1 MWYDRGHENPSV
13 HPTLDRKRTQPD
25 PSRLT
30 LQRRLCL
37 ATILG
42 PVGVRSWR
50 TGDSYSQAI
59 RVPQANRTQHHPWL
73 QCGRTRRFRAR
84 LFASPSTAYYL
95 SRRNVRGTPG
105 SAASQPRRLWPRYQ
119 CVDVI
124 LGRPDQFPTGADSPP
139 RFWGKCSSRP
149 QEIGKELET
158 CQTLDY
164 QPRSPLSGKKNARDR
179 LMAWASTQPGW
190 AIGFLDEVW
199 WSRFALPSLNV

>member
-37 ATILG
+37 ATIPG

-73 QCGRTRRFRAR
+73 QCGRTRRFRGR

-105 SAASQPRRLWPRYQ
+105 SAASQPPRLWPRYQ

-124 LGRPDQFPTGADSPP
+124 LGRPQISFQQGLTPRLFSGESVRRALKRLGKSWKRAKHWITSPDP
-139 RFWGKCSSRP
+139 HY
-149 QEIGKELET
+149 L
-158 CQTLDY
+158 L
-164 QPRSPLSGKKNARDR
+164 KK
-179 LMAWASTQPGW
+179 TH
-190 AIGFLDEVW
+190 AIG
-199 WSRFALPSLNV
+199 

>member
-105 SAASQPRRLWPRYQ
+105 SAASQPRRLWL
-119 CVDVI
+119 
-124 LGRPDQFPTGADSPP
+124 LGRVCRHLRRDVRRVHGRWAP
-139 RFWGKCSSRP
+139 RPRRTEPW
-149 QEIGKELET
+149 Q
-158 CQTLDY
+158 
-164 QPRSPLSGKKNARDR
+164 RSPL
-179 LMAWASTQPGW
+179 QPGNL
-190 AIGFLDEVW
+190 ARGEL
-199 WSRFALPSLNV
+199 SRQADDGSGANFGRLRPM